1 MNGPLRVPAA
11 VRRAGFVLAGL
22 AALSLPI
29 GCGER
34 DESTPTAAE
43 TRGAPLLTADVV
55 LRDDAL
61 DFSEPDLA
69 AAPDG
74 SLALVWLAFDG
85 GRDRVMVSFRSGAA
99 WTAPAV
105 VSEQH
110 ARHFTPRVAADP
122 RGGFV
127 AVWSAGDGQQA
138 DVFTARIAPTAL
150 EAPVRL
156 TEDPGADTD
165 PSVGVSADG
174 TTWVLWQT
182 RRAGGFDILAR
193 RADRD
198 GFGPEIPVSDHPA
211 SDVQPALGIGTDG
224 SVFAAFSSWRDG
236 RYADGNYEVY
246 VRRLDELAEPV
257 RVSTSPHT
265 DMIPRFVEL
274 PGGLALAWTEAAF
287 EPIRVGDMHAVAYDD
302 WTDKTYQISRSVAG
316 RFGPPLALRLS
327 PNEARGSVASVQP
340 LVVRGLGDSLWIL
353 YGDRVVLSGFER
365 PFRLALSRVDGDSAS
380 RPIDLSEGIASPVSR
395 YAAAW
400 SRDQLWIVDEIDAQG
415 KRDAPARSAL
425 RVRQLA
431 PDRLPPPRPLAHF
444 SHRAR
449 APVDASLALDVAS
462 RARPEA
468 RVGDRVLRA
477 YFGNL
482 HTHSDYSG
490 DRRGFEGRPE
500 DNFQVLWDLARLDFA
515 ALSDHAETL
524 REVDWWATRKLVD
537 LWNRTGE
544 FVTLPGYEWT
554 SLVYGHRNVF
564 FPDSVVGD
572 QSVRFE
578 APGRTPED
586 LFAHLGQRA
595 ALVIPHHPSHG
606 FANPV
611 DWSFRHDGL
620 QRLVEIFQKRGS
632 YEYDGAP
639 VADIQAKL
647 IPGHS
652 VRDALAMGHRLGII
666 ASPDHGG
673 GLGLAGVWAD
683 TLSRESIF
691 EALHARRT
699 FGTTGPKMHL
709 FLTANDA
716 PQGSEIPRS
725 VGPVR
730 IHATVEGTAPGL
742 VLTLVRDGVELA
754 PFSFDGS
761 RAELDWA
768 DEEADSGPHYY
779 YLRARQSDGHIGWT
793 SPVWLDPPAGS

>member
-1 MNGPLRVPAA
+1 MSAAGREATA
-11 VRRAGFVLAGL
+11 VRRAGCVVAGL
-22 AALSLPI
+22 AALGLLAA
-29 GCGER
+29 CGER
-34 DESTPTAAE
+34 DRSTPGTVPD
-43 TRGAPLLTADVV
+43 RGESLLTSDLV
-55 LRDDAL
+55 LHDEAL
-61 DFSEPDLA
+61 DFTEPDLA
-69 AAPDG
+69 ATPDG
-74 SLALVWLAFDG
+74 DLALVWLAFDG
-85 GRDRVMVSFRSGAA
+85 GRDRVMVSFRTGTG
-99 WTAPAV
+99 WTAPEV
-105 VSEQH
+105 VAEQH
-110 ARHFTPRVAADP
+110 TRHFSPRVAADP

-127 AVWSAGDGQQA
+127 AAWSAWDGQQA
-138 DVFTARIAPTAL
+138 DVFTTRLAPGAI

-165 PSVGVSADG
+165 PSIGVSADG
-174 TTWVLWQT
+174 TTWVLWQA

-193 RADRD
+193 RADHS

-211 SDVQPALGIGTDG
+211 SDVQPALGIGSDG

-246 VRRLDELAEPV
+246 VRRLDEIGEPV
-257 RVSTSPHT
+257 RVSTSPHA
-265 DMIPRFVEL
+265 DMLPRFVAL
-274 PGGLALAWTEAAF
+274 PDGLALVWTEAAF
-287 EPIRVGDMHAVAYDD
+287 EPIRVGDMHAVAYDN
-302 WTDKTYQISRSVAG
+302 WSDKTYQVSRSVAG

-327 PNEARGSVASVQP
+327 PEEARGSVASVQP
-340 LVVRGLGDSLWIL
+340 LAVRGVGDSLWIL
-353 YGDRVVLSGFER
+353 FGDRVVLSGFER
-365 PFRLALSRVDGDSAS
+365 PFRLALSRVDGEAAS
-380 RPIDLSEGIASPVSR
+380 QPIDLSAGIASPVSR

-400 SRDQLWIVDEIDAQG
+400 SGDQLWIVDEIDAQA
-415 KRDAPARSAL
+415 KQVASARSAL
-425 RVRQLA
+425 RVRHLA
-431 PDRLPPPRPLAHF
+431 PDRLPESRPLASF
-444 SHRAR
+444 PRR
-449 APVDASLALDVAS
+449 ERVPVDASLALDGAP
-462 RARPEA
+462 RARPTA
-468 RVGDRVLRA
+468 RVGDRTLRA

-482 HTHSDYSG
+482 HLHSDYSG

-524 REVDWWATRKLVD
+524 REVDWWATRKLAD
-537 LWNRTGE
+537 LWNQDGA

-564 FPDSVVGD
+564 FPDSTVGD
-572 QSVRFE
+572 QSARFE

-586 LFAHLGQRA
+586 LFAHLGQKA

-606 FANPV
+606 FAKPV
-611 DWSFRHDGL
+611 DWSFRNDDL

-639 VADIQAKL
+639 VADIQAEL

-709 FLTANDA
+709 FLTVNEA
-716 PQGSEIPRS
+716 PQGSEILRS
-725 VGPVR
+725 AGPVR
-730 IHATVEGTAPGL
+730 IRATVEGTAPGL

-754 PFSFDGS
+754 PFSFDGYL
-761 RAELDWA
+761 AELDWA
-768 DEEADSGPHYY
+768 DEEPGAGPRYY